1 MLINTSKRRPNRER
15 VRQIKAALT
24 AALDL
29 SEDATIMVTELECRE
44 EGCPPV
50 ETVLALLRPDSLT
63 VQYKVHKSTVELDEK
78 DLVHACET
86 WGLSVCEPIRLAT
99 Q

>member
-29 SEDATIMVTELECRE
+29 SEDATIMVTELECLE

-50 ETVLALLRPDSLT
+50 ETVIALLRSDSPT
-63 VQYKVHKSTVELDEK
+63 VQYKVHKSTDELDDN

-86 WGLSVCEPIRLAT
+86 WGLSVREPI
-99 Q
+99 